1 MTTQIDLEVEAIKTL
16 LTVLEP
22 LEAKAR
28 ASALDY
34 VIRRLDIK
42 IAAAGDEKR
51 HDQKIPPPPPIEPFE
66 TSTPTT
72 HKVHIKDLKEQK
84 QPRSANEMA
93 ALVAYYLSHEAP
105 ANERKQA
112 ITTKDIETYFKIA
125 DFRLPS
131 KPQFTLINAKAS
143 GYFEALGNG
152 EYKLNPVGYNL
163 VAHSMPKV
171 EKRASQRKAKGVRK
185 AIKSAAKAKK

>member
-16 LTVLEP
+16 LTALEP

-34 VIRRLDIK
+34 VIRRLDIR
-42 IAAAGDEKR
+42 IAAASDVQR
-51 HDQKIPPPPPIEPFE
+51 HDQKIPPPPPIEALE
-66 TSTPTT
+66 TPTPTT
-72 HKVHIKDLKEQK
+72 PKVHIKDLKEQK
-84 QPRSANEMA
+84 KPRSANEMA
-93 ALVAYYLSHEAP
+93 ALVAYYLSHVAP

-171 EKRASQRKAKGVRK
+171 EKKASRRKAKGVRK
-185 AIKSAAKAKK
+185 AIKSAARAKK